1 MKFIL
6 PLLLAISVSAQSPS
20 APSSPGQ
27 ALFRSNCAFC
37 HGLTAT
43 GGRGPSLVTSELV
56 RAGAPDA
63 LQKVIRG
70 GVPGTSMPAFS
81 DFTDTQ
87 LGQLVDFLKGLAV
100 HTVKQGPIPGN
111 AERGKQIYA
120 ANGCSGC
127 HQINSSGSVFGPD
140 LSRVGAARPA
150 EYIQTS
156 ITDPS
161 ADVPIESE
169 GVMVVTNDGKHITG
183 VLVNRDTFT
192 VQLRDTSQRFRM
204 FQNDQV
210 REVRALTKSLMPPYQ
225 SFSATDLQDLV
236 KYLTTLRSPAE
247 KSAVV
252 TTEEGIK

>member
-1 MKFIL
+1 M
-6 PLLLAISVSAQSPS
+6 
-20 APSSPGQ
+20 
-27 ALFRSNCAFC
+27 
-37 HGLTAT
+37 
-43 GGRGPSLVTSELV
+43 TSELV

-63 LQKVIRG
+63 VGKVIRG

-81 DFTDTQ
+81 DLTDTQ
-87 LGQLVDFLKGLAV
+87 LGQIADFLKGLAV

-111 AERGKQIYA
+111 AEHGKEIYA
-120 ANGCSGC
+120 SNGCSGC
-127 HQINSSGSVFGPD
+127 HQIDGSGSVFGPD

-150 EYIQTS
+150 GYIQAS

-161 ADVPIESE
+161 ADIPIESE
-169 GVMVVTNDGKHITG
+169 GVMVVTNDGKQITG

-192 VQLRDTSQRFRM
+192 VQLRDTSQRFQM

-210 REVRALTKSLMPPYQ
+210 REVRALTKSLMPPF
-225 SFSATDLQDLV
+225 STLSATDLQDLV

-247 KSAVV
+247 KTAVV